1 MSDHNPSD
9 IISSDKNASA
19 YRVLARKYR
28 PDNLDGLIGQD
39 ALVKTLQNAIT
50 HGRLAHAF
58 VLTGVRGVGKTSTA
72 RILARGLNCIGADG
86 QGGPTLNPCGQC
98 DPCQAIASSRHV
110 DVLEMDAASNT
121 GVDDVRDIID
131 GAAYRPVSARFKIY
145 IIDEVHM
152 LSKSAFNA
160 LLKTLEEPPEAVK
173 FIFATTEIRK
183 VPVTILSRCQRF
195 DLRRVSVEVLSA
207 HLATIT
213 KAESIAADEEA
224 IHMIAR
230 AAEGSVRDSLSLL
243 DQAAAMNADKITS
256 AGVSDMLG
264 HAGDQDI
271 GQILS
276 ACLSGDIQTAL
287 AAFEKADDRGADTE
301 TILSDLL
308 DITHYA
314 SLAAAGAP
322 VSDLP
327 ESTKG
332 LTADL
337 SKLGIAKLG
346 RAWQILLKGHGE
358 VKSAPNAKAAA
369 QMLLIRLA
377 HSAPMPTPAEI
388 LQKLPHASSGPA
400 SSNTSSSGPSSSN
413 TSSVGSDSSSPAPSA
428 SSVPAAPQN
437 ASSQDAPSQPP
448 SSQIGAP
455 HEPQMSSSP
464 APSAMAMGNKM
475 GNTMGS
481 AMGSAMGEAQITP
494 PQPATISAPAPQSEE
509 KPEPKTDLSSIASIV
524 ALSEA
529 AGEYILGAHMRN
541 YVRII
546 SLEAAHMEIS
556 LDEGAP
562 DDLPSKMAKFLST
575 HSGQPF
581 LVSLGTGKGASTLR
595 EQEEEAE
602 AFAKAEAA
610 KDPLVADILSTF
622 PDAEVTLITALN
634 HDKDKTP
641 LAETGDEEMITD
653 GEF

>member
-1 MSDHNPSD
+1 MSDQSH
-9 IISSDKNASA
+9 SDKPQSEQSASA

-72 RILARGLNCIGADG
+72 RILARGLNCIGSDG
-86 QGGPTLNPCGQC
+86 QSGPTLNPCGEC
-98 DPCQAIASSRHV
+98 EPCQAIASSRHV

-207 HLATIT
+207 HLSAIT
-213 KAESIAADEEA
+213 KAESINADEEA

-243 DQAAAMNADKITS
+243 DQAAAMNADTIT
-256 AGVSDMLG
+256 ADGVSDMLG
-264 HAGDQDI
+264 HAGDKDI

-276 ACLSGDIQTAL
+276 SCLAGDVQTAL
-287 AAFEKADDRGADTE
+287 TAFEAADERGADTE

-332 LTADL
+332 LTAEL
-337 SKLGIAKLG
+337 AQLGIAKLG

-358 VKSAPNAKAAA
+358 VKSAPNPKSAT

-388 LQKLPHASSGPA
+388 LQKLPQAPATPAPVSTPSTSTSAASTPTPSMPTPA
-400 SSNTSSSGPSSSN
+400 SDETSMQ
-413 TSSVGSDSSSPAPSA
+413 SSP
-428 SSVPAAPQN
+428 
-437 ASSQDAPSQPP
+437 
-448 SSQIGAP
+448 
-455 HEPQMSSSP
+455 
-464 APSAMAMGNKM
+464 
-475 GNTMGS
+475 
-481 AMGSAMGEAQITP
+481 
-494 PQPATISAPAPQSEE
+494 ISAPMALAVGEPASAQSQ
-509 KPEPKTDLSSIASIV
+509 PELVNEPELQSQPDAEIQDETDSNAHPDLSSMAAIV
-524 ALSEA
+524 ALCETD
-529 AGEYILGAHMRN
+529 GELILAAHMRT

-546 SLEAAHMEIS
+546 SLENAHMEIS

-562 DDLPSKMAKFLST
+562 DDLPSKMAKFLSM
-575 HSGQPF
+575 HHGQPF
-581 LVSLGTGKGASTLR
+581 LVSLGAGKGGKTVR
-595 EQEEEAE
+595 EQEEEADKN
-602 AFAKAEAA
+602 AKADAA
-610 KDPLVADILSTF
+610 KIPLAAEILATF
-622 PDAEVTLITALN
+622 PEAEVTAI
-634 HDKDKTP
+634 TP
-641 LAETGDEEMITD
+641 LAQVKETAPDGVSKDDDNQTD